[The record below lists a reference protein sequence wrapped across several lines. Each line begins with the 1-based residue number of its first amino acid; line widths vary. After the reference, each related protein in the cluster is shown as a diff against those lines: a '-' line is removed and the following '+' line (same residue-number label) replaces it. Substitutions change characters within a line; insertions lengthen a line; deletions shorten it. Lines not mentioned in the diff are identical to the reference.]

1 VRGASDARGAVGGVL
16 TGLISGGAGFGPS
29 VVTGRTGGVATF
41 VTAVVP
47 PGITVRGDDVVGA
60 AVAFSA
66 GSSCATNATWRTR
79 IESALS
85 FSAGSSVSSERESQ
99 SNGSTVGGASSLP
112 LVEATQAGGTGG
124 LCGELGEG

>member
-16 TGLISGGAGFGPS
+16 TGLTSGGAGFGPA

-41 VTAVVP
+41 VTVVMP

-60 AVAFSA
+60 VVALSA
-66 GSSCATNATWRTR
+66 GSSCAINATWRPR

-99 SNGSTVGGASSLP
+99 SNGSSVGGASSFP
-112 LVEATQAGGTGG
+112 LVEAARAGGAVG